1 MKTGTVLSCV
11 LSLAVIAFVSP
22 VYSQTSEIE
31 SMAPARTLGLA
42 GMGRSFGSGANALY
56 LNPAALRVVPQYVI
70 SGTYGFSNAAP
81 ATNTLGVGWTD
92 SSPNLYNLAFGLGY
106 NYRFHDDADSHNAH
120 FALAYSVVLSAMT
133 IHLGV
138 GAHRLWNVGG
148 TDSNDWTGDMGMVL
162 DFSRQFLLG
171 VSGYNLITSNT
182 KTSPRGVGGGLSYW
196 RDRFMI
202 GAEISMQA
210 GLSDGE
216 SDDTETHLRYMGGL
230 QFMVA
235 QPFSLRAGVNH
246 NTATDRTAVSAGF
259 TFLAQSILGFEA
271 GYQQNVGDKN
281 DFLLAF
287 TIELYNPFGSAL

>member
-1 MKTGTVLSCV
+1 MAAAATAGSAYGQMPDLE
-11 LSLAVIAFVSP
+11 A
-22 VYSQTSEIE
+22 
-31 SMAPARTLGLA
+31 MAPARTLGMA
-42 GMGRSFGSGANALY
+42 GMGRSFASGANALY

-92 SSPNLYNLAFGLGY
+92 SSPNLYNLGFGLGY
-106 NYRFHDDADSHNAH
+106 NYQFHDDADSHNAH

-138 GAHRLWNVGG
+138 GAHRLWNVRG
-148 TDSNDWTGDMGMVL
+148 TDTNDWTGDMGMVL

-171 VSGYNLITSNT
+171 VSGYNLVTSNT
-182 KTSPRGVGGGLSYW
+182 RTSPRGVGGGLSYW

-202 GAEISMQA
+202 GAEVSMQA
-210 GLSDGE
+210 GLSEGPSE
-216 SDDTETHLRYMGGL
+216 DTETQVRYMGGL

-246 NTATDRTAVSAGF
+246 NAATDRTAVAAGF

-271 GYQQNVGDKN
+271 GYQQNVGDQS

-287 TIELYNPFGSAL
+287 TIELYNPFGAAL